1 MDVEDAIRKR
11 VEQRPSHQSHEA
23 SQTDQTDLM
32 LAKHLDDG
40 GIVGMTVRVI
50 ARIEMD
56 GCDAGVTR
64 SRQSRRVG
72 AVGNNDGDRGVEA
85 TILDGIDDR
94 LQIRAAA
101 GYENRESAIHDCPV

>member
-11 VEQRPSHQSHEA
+11 VEQWPSHQPHEA

-32 LAKHLDDG
+32 LAKHFDDG
-40 GIVGMTVRVI
+40 GIVGMTVGMI

-56 GCDAGVTR
+56 GFDAGMTR
-64 SRQSRRVG
+64 PRESRRVG
-72 AVGNNDGDRGVEA
+72 AVGNDDGDRGIEA

-101 GYENRESAIHDCPV
+101 GYENAESAIHGWPV